1 MRNWIFILAIVILS
15 SCGAKKADDEKAIRD
30 QISAY
35 KKEIAALNTKVTD
48 LEKQLIVMDTSIN
61 NNSIP
66 VEVLELAFKPFKH
79 YIEVSGSAE
88 AVKAAYISPEMGGQ
102 IRDIY
107 VKEGDYVE
115 KGKLLARLNTDIT
128 ESSIKELESA
138 LALATTVYEK
148 QERLWSQGIGSEMQ
162 YLNAKNGKESLE
174 QKLVTAN
181 AQLDMS
187 LLRAPISGIVDKI
200 NQKKGELAAPGMMLM
215 QIVNLDE
222 MYINADVSETYLP
235 QVKEGAEVR
244 VQFPVYPDLT
254 LQTPIY
260 RKGNV
265 INPSNRTFQIQLR
278 LSNSNKQ
285 LKPNLLAVVQINDFS
300 ADSALIVP
308 SILIKQDITGY
319 YVFTAQETDGKWIAK
334 KVYIQPGKSYID
346 KTMVLSGLSQ
356 GERVIT
362 KGYNM
367 VSDGSEI
374 AVKQNNV
381 S

>member
-1 MRNWIFILAIVILS
+1 MRNWIFILAIVVLS
-15 SCGAKKADDEKAIRD
+15 SCGAKKADDETAIRD
-30 QISAY
+30 QIAAY
-35 KKEIAALNTKVTD
+35 KKEIAALNMKVSD
-48 LEKQLIVMDTSIN
+48 LEKQLLVLDTSIN
-61 NNSIP
+61 NNAIP
-66 VEVLELAFKPFKH
+66 VEVLDLAFMPFKH

-138 LALATTVYEK
+138 LALADTVFQK
-148 QERLWSQGIGSEMQ
+148 QQRLWNQGIGSEIQ
-162 YLNAKNGKESLE
+162 YLNAKNAKESLE

-187 LLRAPISGIVDKI
+187 LIKAPISGIVDNI

-244 VQFPVYPDLT
+244 VQFPVYPDKT

-278 LSNSNKQ
+278 LSNPDKQ

-300 ADSALIVP
+300 SDTAIIVP

-319 YVFTAQETDGKWIAK
+319 YVFTAQKADGRWIAK

-356 GERVIT
+356 GEKVIT